1 MSNEKRHGLIST
13 ALSVLQPLA
22 LSWVAVVI
30 LAVLS
35 YVFAAS
41 SPMLGDAPW
50 QDAARLGT
58 SIWLL
63 ALGAPLGIDGGTV
76 GLMPLVV
83 TVCIW
88 LLCRYFLRS
97 APVFDWV
104 DVGVAAATAGITAGL
119 LGLFSMPDSFRLV
132 GVLGAMLIVAV
143 SALASWWR
151 HEPPEHRVWSALR
164 ECWPMMWPMLA
175 GIVLAALVGVVVAVV
190 LGWSTIVEIN
200 SYYVLGTLGTISLSF
215 VQALYLPN
223 LVVWAM
229 AYISGVGFAVG
240 SGSSFFERF
249 CHCRATSGI
258 AGVGRAAA
266 TGLVLSLAHC
276 DPDCAGTSHRIV
288 ACEELCDAASARNL
302 WRGNG
307 STFHACDG
315 GNGCPCQRWHRTG
328 SYV

>member
-151 HEPPEHRVWSALR
+151 HEPPEHRVWSAR
-164 ECWPMMWPMLA
+164 NGRHRPASRPAVDRTWPGTTRWRRA
-175 GIVLAALVGVVVAVV
+175 GAARHRA
-190 LGWSTIVEIN
+190 
-200 SYYVLGTLGTISLSF
+200 
-215 VQALYLPN
+215 
-223 LVVWAM
+223 
-229 AYISGVGFAVG
+229 
-240 SGSSFFERF
+240 SSFAPDRP
-249 CHCRATSGI
+249 RRD
-258 AGVGRAAA
+258 AGVRPLA
-266 TGLVLSLAHC
+266 TR
-276 DPDCAGTSHRIV
+276 P
-288 ACEELCDAASARNL
+288 ASR
-302 WRGNG
+302 RPRP
-307 STFHACDG
+307 H
-315 GNGCPCQRWHRTG
+315 QWHRPTSMRAG
-328 SYV
+328 R

>member
-104 DVGVAAATAGITAGL
+104 DVGVAAATAGITAGAMR
-119 LGLFSMPDSFRLV
+119 MPVWKF
-132 GVLGAMLIVAV
+132 LGAALPGKVIKATLL
-143 SALASWWR
+143 ALAGAGMMD
-151 HEPPEHRVWSALR
+151 ALS
-164 ECWPMMWPMLA
+164 PV
-175 GIVLAALVGVVVAVV
+175 I
-190 LGWSTIVEIN
+190 
-200 SYYVLGTLGTISLSF
+200 
-215 VQALYLPN
+215 
-223 LVVWAM
+223 
-229 AYISGVGFAVG
+229 
-240 SGSSFFERF
+240 ERLLM
-249 CHCRATSGI
+249 R
-258 AGVGRAAA
+258 
-266 TGLVLSLAHC
+266 
-276 DPDCAGTSHRIV
+276 
-288 ACEELCDAASARNL
+288 
-302 WRGNG
+302 
-307 STFHACDG
+307 
-315 GNGCPCQRWHRTG
+315 
-328 SYV
+328 